1 MLAQLS
7 TLKARLAITVSDYD
21 TILTNALTAISVRFD
36 NECNRTFTRTTSAL
50 HEFDSTDL
58 EISVPCYPI
67 ETVTKFELKENE
79 TDGWI
84 EQTDV
89 EFLIRRSCI
98 ISLHFPL
105 STLNSQPSTCR
116 LTYTGGYVLP
126 GTTPDPGQTA
136 LPSDIEQA
144 AIEQAAAW
152 FQNRDKL
159 GLIRNWPS
167 GGTYQVF
174 SQLDLLPN
182 VAAVLRRY
190 ARLNP

>member
-7 TLKARLAITVSDYD
+7 TLKSRLAITVTDYD

-36 NECNRTFTRTTSAL
+36 KECNRTFTRTESIT
-50 HEFDSTDL
+50 HEFDASDL
-58 EISVPCYPI
+58 EILVPCYPI
-67 ETVTKFELKENE
+67 ESVTKFELKENE

-89 EFLIRRSCI
+89 EYLIRKSCI
-98 ISLHFPL
+98 ISLRFPL
-105 STLNSQPSTCR
+105 STLNSQLSTCR
-116 LTYTGGYVLP
+116 VTYTGGYVLP
-126 GTTPDPGQTA
+126 GTTPDPGQAA
-136 LPSDIEQA
+136 LPADIEQA

-159 GLIRNWPS
+159 ALIRNCPS

-174 SQLDLLPN
+174 SQIDLLPN

>member
-7 TLKARLAITVSDYD
+7 TLKSRLAITVSDYD
-21 TILTNALTAISVRFD
+21 TLLTNALTAISVRFD
-36 NECNRTFTRTTSAL
+36 NECNRTFTRTVAAT
-50 HEFDSTDL
+50 HEFDTTDL

-89 EFLIRRSCI
+89 EYLIRRSCI
-98 ISLHFPL
+98 ISSISH

-126 GTTPDPGQTA
+126 GDTPGAGQTA

-159 GLIRNWPS
+159 GLIRIWPHQ
-167 GGTYQVF
+167 GTYEQL
-174 SQLDLLPN
+174 SQLDLLPD
-182 VAAVLRRY
+182 VRAVLRRY
-190 ARLNP
+190 ERFTL

>member
-1 MLAQLS
+1 ML
-7 TLKARLAITVSDYD
+7 
-21 TILTNALTAISVRFD
+21 
-36 NECNRTFTRTTSAL
+36 
-50 HEFDSTDL
+50 
-58 EISVPCYPI
+58 CYPI

-79 TDGWI
+79 TDGWT

-89 EFLIRRSCI
+89 EYLIRQSCI
-98 ISLHFPL
+98 ISLRFPL

-116 LTYTGGYVLP
+116 LTYIGGYVLP
-126 GTTPDPGQTA
+126 GTTPGAGQTA

>member
-1 MLAQLS
+1 M
-7 TLKARLAITVSDYD
+7 I
-21 TILTNALTAISVRFD
+21 
-36 NECNRTFTRTTSAL
+36 
-50 HEFDSTDL
+50 
-58 EISVPCYPI
+58 
-67 ETVTKFELKENE
+67 
-79 TDGWI
+79 
-84 EQTDV
+84 
-89 EFLIRRSCI
+89 
-98 ISLHFPL
+98 
-105 STLNSQPSTCR
+105 NSPPSTCR
-116 LTYTGGYVLP
+116 VTYTGGFVLP
-126 GTTPDPGQTA
+126 GTTPGAGQTA

>member
-7 TLKARLAITVSDYD
+7 TLKSRLAITVSDYD

-36 NECNRTFTRTTSAL
+36 NECNRTFTRTTSAT
-50 HEFDSTDL
+50 HEFDTTDL
-58 EISVPCYPI
+58 EMSVPCYPI

-84 EQTDV
+84 EQTGV
-89 EFLIRRSCI
+89 EYLIRQSCI

-116 LTYTGGYVLP
+116 VTYTGGFVLP
-126 GTTPDPGQTA
+126 GTTPGAGQTA

-159 GLIRNWPS
+159 GLLRQWPHD
-167 GGTYQVF
+167 GTYQQF
-174 SQLDLLPN
+174 SQLDLLPC
-182 VAAVLRRY
+182 VATTLKRY
-190 ARLNP
+190 MRFNL

>member
-7 TLKARLAITVSDYD
+7 TLKSRLAITVSDYD

-36 NECNRTFTRTTSAL
+36 KECNRTFARTADAL
-50 HEFDSTDL
+50 YEFDTTDL
-58 EISVPCYPI
+58 EITVPSYPI
-67 ETVTKFELKENE
+67 ESVTKFELKESE
-79 TDGWI
+79 TDGWA

-89 EFLIRRSCI
+89 DHLIRHNCV
-98 ISLHFPL
+98 ISLHSPI
-105 STLNSQPSTCR
+105 STLPASRSLGR

-126 GTTPDPGQTA
+126 GTTPGAGQTA

-159 GLIRNWPS
+159 GLLRQWLHE
-167 GGTYQVF
+167 GTYSQF
-174 SQLDLLPN
+174 SQLDLLPS
-182 VAAVLRRY
+182 VAATLKRY
-190 ARLNP
+190 TRLSL